1 MLVARKKVLV
11 APVPI
16 KICKASQCN
25 IEILQTYKK
34 ILLNVR
40 HNGLHNFSTTKPLWR
55 QSVQTFA
62 TSKWLDSCWS
72 WGKYTVH
79 AVFYHTT
86 IEKWNQKQALTLTE
100 LSAAELIR
108 IGSFAKK
115 WSETIEPSW
124 ASLITECS
132 RLFSR
137 FHMLITPEEPPE
149 ARRGES
155 SGRKVNLR
163 KTTLASLRYRSGT
176 TLQ

>member
-11 APVPI
+11 ALSLLKYVRQASVTL
-16 KICKASQCN
+16 KYCKHTRKYYSMW
-25 IEILQTYKK
+25 L
-34 ILLNVR
+34 VR

-62 TSKWLDSCWS
+62 TSKWLDNCWS

-79 AVFYHTT
+79 AVFYHTA

-149 ARRGES
+149 ARRGCP

-163 KTTLASLRYRSGT
+163 DHFS
-176 TLQ
+176 